1 MEDWQRRSAL
11 EHSHMSSS
19 ESAATSNTEPPAVLA
34 QGPKPRS
41 WSLSMLEIATCNRCG
56 KTSVAP
62 RGMKERVPEEM
73 EQPISIKE
81 VKENVGCE
89 YARTGECNRKA
100 LCKSCHCLC
109 VQGDG
114 ATTRRHKTKLT
125 SRHKTPNIE
134 MSRNL
139 SSNDRLRRALDR
151 TRIPPRRKTFTRSK
165 ANLQFFT
172 EEYVQD
178 RQLKWQEV
186 TAIPRERRIKIIS
199 EILRSLQ

>member
-1 MEDWQRRSAL
+1 
-11 EHSHMSSS
+11 
-19 ESAATSNTEPPAVLA
+19 
-34 QGPKPRS
+34 
-41 WSLSMLEIATCNRCG
+41 MLEIATCNRCG

-62 RGMKERVPEEM
+62 RGMKERVPEAG
-73 EQPISIKE
+73 
-81 VKENVGCE
+81 NWAATG
-89 YARTGECNRKA
+89 TGECNRKA